1 MGYGLPAAV
10 AAKLDA
16 PDQEVICFA
25 GDGCFMMHGQELATA
40 MKHNLDITII
50 VSNNS
55 TYGTIRMHQER
66 DYPRRVSGTDLSN
79 PNFAKLAEAYGAWG
93 TRVERTANF
102 PAAFAAARAYK
113 GPALIELMTSPEAI
127 SFGTTITKLRGGA

>member
-1 MGYGLPAAV
+1 
-10 AAKLDA
+10 
-16 PDQEVICFA
+16 
-25 GDGCFMMHGQELATA
+25 
-40 MKHNLDITII
+40 
-50 VSNNS
+50 
-55 TYGTIRMHQER
+55 MHQER

-93 TRVERTANF
+93 TRVERTADF